1 MLIKVP
7 SWNFP
12 SLEKTEGIMGRT
24 NILRKSR
31 ITHGLLVN
39 KGSKPPASRTV
50 QGRRQAGNIL
60 LFMKLTSSTLKQYRC
75 WVYHAREV
83 FTFQDVNGPLSLGNV
98 CYFTTNQSHF
108 LRLWPLCLVIF
119 ICTQRKGEKNNHKMM
134 FFKVIVQCPGKM
146 TDGRTRCP
154 ERQGKQEEHGHV
166 PNTPLLWNQ
175 GAHQNHQTVYCL
187 SGAIGI

>member
-60 LFMKLTSSTLKQYRC
+60 LFMKLTSSTLKQYLC

-83 FTFQDVNGPLSLGNV
+83 FTFQDVNGPLSPGNV

-119 ICTQRKGEKNNHKMM
+119 ICTQRKGKKITTKWCFSKLLFSAQEKW
-134 FFKVIVQCPGKM
+134 Q
-146 TDGRTRCP
+146 TDGHDAPNVRESRRNTAMCPTRPFFEIRVPTKTIRLFTVC
-154 ERQGKQEEHGHV
+154 QE
-166 PNTPLLWNQ
+166 P
-175 GAHQNHQTVYCL
+175 
-187 SGAIGI
+187 